1 MYYIWTNSKARQ
13 EKDQRDLDVNGA
25 DGFKRNISR
34 KTHYLILDEVYKQFQ
49 FGKQRYLEMNV

>member
-1 MYYIWTNSKARQ
+1 M
-13 EKDQRDLDVNGA
+13 NGA

-49 FGKQRYLEMNV
+49 FGKQHYLEMYLRYMILLRNADKVGSKTLMF